1 MCYLELENESES
13 SSITG
18 NFVASRIIMLRY
30 DVRQAMLLG
39 IWPGHCPHLIKRNMA
54 IMSLFEMTK
63 TALV

>member
-18 NFVASRIIMLRY
+18 NFVASRIVMLRY

-39 IWPGHCPHLIKRNMA
+39 SWN
-54 IMSLFEMTK
+54 TK
-63 TALV
+63 FSGVKNNSDQKSQTQ